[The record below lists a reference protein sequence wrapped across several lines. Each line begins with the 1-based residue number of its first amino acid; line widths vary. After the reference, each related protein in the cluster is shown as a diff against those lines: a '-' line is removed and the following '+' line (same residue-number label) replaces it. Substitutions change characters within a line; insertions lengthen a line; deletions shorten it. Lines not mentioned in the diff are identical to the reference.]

1 MVIGMRLGCWWSL
14 ALVIGLGGCGDGGES
29 ATAAADGGEEL
40 QPGEDVPFYVVDGQ
54 TAMRFKIEIF
64 VNGSKVAEAK
74 PPRQTLFMT
83 TVNQY
88 LKDGTNELQVDYVV
102 VDVPEESAP
111 YGPPTF
117 EVRVKQQPAS
127 SRARKWRTVVSLEG
141 PTDGKL
147 TVGDR
152 GTKKTTFKVNMG

>member
-1 MVIGMRLGCWWSL
+1 MVIGMRLARWWSL

-29 ATAAADGGEEL
+29 ATAVDGDGEL

-54 TAMRFKIEIF
+54 TAMRCKIEIF

-88 LKDGTNELQVDYVV
+88 LKDGTNELHVDYEV

-141 PTDGKL
+141 PPSGEL

-152 GTKKTTFKVNMG
+152 GTKKTTFKVNKG

>member
-1 MVIGMRLGCWWSL
+1 MVIGMRLARWWSL

-29 ATAAADGGEEL
+29 ATAVDGDGEL

-54 TAMRFKIEIF
+54 TAMRFRIEIF
-64 VNGSKVAEAK
+64 VNGIKVAEAK
-74 PPRQTLFMT
+74 PPRQTLFMA

-88 LKDGTNELQVDYVV
+88 LKDGTNELHVDYEV
-102 VDVPEESAP
+102 VDVPAESAP

-141 PTDGKL
+141 PTTGEL

-152 GTKKTTFKVNMG
+152 GTKRTTFKVKMG